1 MQERFGALDTMRGL
15 AAVAVVLFHVA
26 WLKNAADYLPHAYLA
41 VDFFFILSG
50 FVIALTYESR
60 LAAGMPIADF
70 LVRRLIRL
78 YPMALVGVIL
88 GGAVLI
94 LKAQVDPAKV
104 EALPR
109 AAAGIAAN
117 LALLPDPFAGRTSQS
132 VLFPGNGPLWSIS
145 LEIFI
150 NIVWCLL
157 IVRAGT
163 RALAALVLACFAGVV
178 VCVLQAGDAN
188 LGFNWATL
196 PGGLARVGFGFGLG
210 TLFYRM
216 RDRLIG
222 TRRLA
227 WKVLAAA
234 LLLAAFAGPSTG
246 LTGSLWD
253 IVCIGTLM
261 PLAMILGLN
270 GADHPWLDRILGGA
284 SYPLYAIHFPLLSL
298 FSGLHQKL
306 PQLGSGVLLGATA
319 VSLAV
324 ATFVATKLYDEPMR
338 RWLMTRWRSREVPLR
353 LADRSASAA
362 VADSAAVWQRTR
374 SQHDR
379 PTPSRCCASPGIS
392 RHGRRRDRCRREC
405 RHCRPAPA
413 CCCRPP

>member
-1 MQERFGALDTMRGL
+1 MQKRFGTLDAMRGL

-26 WLKNAADYLPHAYLA
+26 WLKNAADYLPHGYLA

-50 FVIALTYESR
+50 FVIAFTYETR
-60 LAAGMPIADF
+60 LATAMSFGDF
-70 LVRRLIRL
+70 LMRRLIRL

-88 GGAVLI
+88 GAAVI
-94 LKAQVDPAKV
+94 MLKAQVDPGKV
-104 EALPR
+104 DDLPR
-109 AAAGIAAN
+109 VAVGIAAN
-117 LALLPDPFAGRTSQS
+117 LALLPDPFGGSASQS
-132 VLFPGNGPLWSIS
+132 VLFPGNGPLWSIPFE
-145 LEIFI
+145 LFI
-150 NIVWCLL
+150 DIVWCLL
-157 IVRAGT
+157 LVRAGT
-163 RALAALVLACFAGVV
+163 RTLAALVLACFAGVV

-196 PGGLARVGFGFGLG
+196 PGGIARVGFGFGLG

-234 LLLAAFAGPSTG
+234 LLLGAFAGRGTG
-246 LTGSLWD
+246 LSGALWD
-253 IVCIGTLM
+253 IVCIGTMM

-270 GADHPWLDRILGGA
+270 GADHARLDRVLGDG

-298 FSGLHQKL
+298 FSGVHQKL
-306 PQLGSGVLLGATA
+306 PLLGSGALLGATTA

-338 RWLMTRWRSREVPLR
+338 RWLMARWSSRQQPLR
-353 LADRSASAA
+353 KAERTVSAA
-362 VADSAAVWQRTR
+362 IANSGSV
-374 SQHDR
+374 
-379 PTPSRCCASPGIS
+379 
-392 RHGRRRDRCRREC
+392 
-405 RHCRPAPA
+405 
-413 CCCRPP
+413 